1 MSCATLSIQDCVK
14 EAAMPLSAGIGGKA
28 EVEVLDTQGLW
39 QPVDGLLLEVDQ
51 LQVEFRTRDGVAK
64 AINGVS
70 FDLHEGETLAIL
82 GESGSGKSVT
92 AQAIMGILDSPPAFI
107 TGGEVRYCGQD
118 TFRLSDEDRR
128 RVRGPEISMVF
139 QDALSALNPVFPV
152 GWQIAEMFRKHR
164 GMSKSDSLAQA
175 VRLMERVQIPGAAQR
190 VKAYPHQFSGG
201 MRQRI
206 MIAMAIALD
215 PAVLIADEPTT
226 ALDVTV
232 QAQIMKLLADLQEE
246 RQMGLIL
253 ITHDLGVV
261 ADVADR
267 IAVMYAGRIVEESD
281 VFEIYASPAHPYT
294 KGLLESVPRLDQK
307 GGQLA
312 AIGGLPPN
320 LTRIPPGCPFNPRCS
335 YAQDICRVDPPPPL
349 REVVYHR
356 MAACHFSELVLE
368 HNPKLE
374 ITQTVDDVQAALEYG
389 PEPTAVSE
397 PDRIADAGPGS
408 GVLA

>member
-1 MSCATLSIQDCVK
+1 VTLSV
-14 EAAMPLSAGIGGKA
+14 GTNGKA
-28 EVEVLDTQGLW
+28 DVEILDSRGVW
-39 QPVDGLLLEVDQ
+39 QPVDGLLLEVDR

-70 FDLHEGETLAIL
+70 FELHEGETLAIL

-92 AQAIMGILDSPPAFI
+92 AQAIMGILDSPPGFV
-107 TGGEVRYCGQD
+107 TGGEVRYCGQNI
-118 TFRLSDEDRR
+118 LAMSDEQRR
-128 RVRGPEISMVF
+128 RIRGPEISMVF
-139 QDALSALNPVFPV
+139 QDALSALNPVFSV

-164 GMSKSDSLAQA
+164 GMNKSDSQAQA
-175 VRLMERVQIPGAAQR
+175 IRLMQRVQIPGAAQR

-232 QAQIMKLLADLQEE
+232 QAQIMQLLKDLQEE
-246 RQMGLIL
+246 RKMGLIL

-267 IAVMYAGRIVEESD
+267 IAVMYAGRIVEQAD
-281 VFEIYASPAHPYT
+281 AFELYAQPAHPYT
-294 KGLLESVPRLDQK
+294 KGLLDSIPRLDQK
-307 GGQLA
+307 GETLS

-320 LTRIPPGCPFNPRCS
+320 LMNIPPGCPFNPRCH
-335 YAQDICRVDPPPPL
+335 YAHDICRVDPPPPL
-349 REVVYHR
+349 REVARHR
-356 MAACHFSELVLE
+356 LAACHFSELLLTHSPELE
-368 HNPKLE
+368 VTQSTEDVEAHLE
-374 ITQTVDDVQAALEYG
+374 RELEYPVTAG
-389 PEPTAVSE
+389 GLDYEEDIEREAEPQ
-397 PDRIADAGPGS
+397 
-408 GVLA
+408 

>member
-1 MSCATLSIQDCVK
+1 MSVTVGS
-14 EAAMPLSAGIGGKA
+14 GGKA
-28 EVEVLDTQGLW
+28 DVEVLDSRGLW
-39 QPVDGLLLEVDQ
+39 QPVDGLLLEVDE

-70 FDLHEGETLAIL
+70 FELHEGETVAIL

-92 AQAIMGILDSPPAFI
+92 AQAIMGILDTPPAFI

-118 TFRLSDEDRR
+118 ILQLSDDERR
-128 RVRGPEISMVF
+128 RIRGPEISMVF
-139 QDALSALNPVFPV
+139 QDALSALNPVFSV

-164 GMSKSDSLAQA
+164 GMNKSDAQA
-175 VRLMERVQIPGAAQR
+175 QAIRLMERVQIPGAAQR

-232 QAQIMKLLADLQEE
+232 QAQIMQLLKDLQEE
-246 RQMGLIL
+246 RKMGLIL

-261 ADVADR
+261 AGVADR
-267 IAVMYAGRIVEESD
+267 IAVMYAGRIVEQAD
-281 VFEIYASPAHPYT
+281 AFELYAQPAHPYT
-294 KGLLESVPRLDQK
+294 KGLLDSIPRLDQK
-307 GGQLA
+307 GETLS

-320 LTRIPPGCPFNPRCS
+320 LMNIPPGCPFNPRCH
-335 YAQDICRVDPPPPL
+335 YAHDICRADPPPPL
-349 REVVYHR
+349 REVARHR
-356 MAACHFSELVLE
+356 LAACHFSELLLTHSPELAV
-368 HNPKLE
+368 
-374 ITQTVDDVQAALEYG
+374 TQTTEEVEAHLERELKYPVTAEG
-389 PEPTAVSE
+389 LDYEEDIEREAEPQ
-397 PDRIADAGPGS
+397 
-408 GVLA
+408 